1 MAIDKDTVIK
11 ISKLSRIH
19 VEEEE
24 IKSLSKDLS
33 HIINWIKQLDE
44 LDTNNVEPL
53 SGVNIDTL
61 PLREDEV
68 TEDKNTENILQ
79 NAPEANSGFFVVP
92 KVVE

>member
-19 VEEEE
+19 VKEEE

-33 HIINWIKQLDE
+33 NIINWIKQLDE
-44 LDTNNVEPL
+44 LDTNDVEPL

-61 PLREDEV
+61 PLRKDEV

>member
-19 VEEEE
+19 VKEEE

-44 LDTNNVEPL
+44 LDTNDVEPL

-61 PLREDEV
+61 PVRKDEV

-79 NAPEANSGFFVVP
+79 NAPETNSGFFVVP

>member
-19 VEEEE
+19 VKEEE

-33 HIINWIKQLDE
+33 HIINWINQLDE
-44 LDTNNVEPL
+44 LDTNDVEPL

-61 PLREDEV
+61 PLRKDEV

>member
-19 VEEEE
+19 VKEEE

-33 HIINWIKQLDE
+33 NIINWIKQLDE
-44 LDTNNVEPL
+44 LDTNDVEPL

-61 PLREDEV
+61 PLRKDEV
-68 TEDKNTENILQ
+68 TENKNTENILQ

>member
-19 VEEEE
+19 VKEEE
-24 IKSLSKDLS
+24 IKSFSNDLS

-44 LDTNNVEPL
+44 LDTNDVEPL

-61 PLREDEV
+61 PLRKDEV

>member
-11 ISKLSRIH
+11 ISKLSRIY
-19 VEEEE
+19 VKEEE

-44 LDTNNVEPL
+44 LDTNDVEPL

-61 PLREDEV
+61 HLRKDEV

-79 NAPEANSGFFVVP
+79 NAPETKSGFFVVP

>member
-1 MAIDKDTVIK
+1 MEIDKDTVIK

-19 VEEEE
+19 VKEEE
-24 IKSLSKDLS
+24 IKSLSNDLS

-44 LDTNNVEPL
+44 LDTNDVEPL

-61 PLREDEV
+61 PLRKDEV

>member
-44 LDTNNVEPL
+44 LDTNDVEPL

-61 PLREDEV
+61 PLRKDEV

-79 NAPEANSGFFVVP
+79 NAPEANILKYNHTP
-92 KVVE
+92 L

>member
-19 VEEEE
+19 VKEEE
-24 IKSLSKDLS
+24 IKSLSNDLS
-33 HIINWIKQLDE
+33 HIINWINQLDE
-44 LDTNNVEPL
+44 LDTNDVEPL

-61 PLREDEV
+61 PLRKDEV

>member
-61 PLREDEV
+61 PLRKDEV

>member
-1 MAIDKDTVIK
+1 MAIDKDAVIK

-19 VEEEE
+19 VKEEE

-33 HIINWIKQLDE
+33 HIINWINQLDE
-44 LDTNNVEPL
+44 LDTNDVEPL

-61 PLREDEV
+61 PLRKDEV

>member
-44 LDTNNVEPL
+44 LDTNDVEPL

-61 PLREDEV
+61 PVRKDEV

>member
-61 PLREDEV
+61 PLRKDEV

-79 NAPEANSGFFVVP
+79 NAPEANSSFFVVP

>member
-19 VEEEE
+19 VKEEE
-24 IKSLSKDLS
+24 IKSLSNDLS

-44 LDTNNVEPL
+44 LDTNDVEPL

-61 PLREDEV
+61 PLRKDEV

>member
-11 ISKLSRIH
+11 ISKLSRIY
-19 VEEEE
+19 VKEEE
-24 IKSLSKDLS
+24 IKSLSNDLS

-44 LDTNNVEPL
+44 LDTNDVEPL

-61 PLREDEV
+61 PLRKDEV

>member
-19 VEEEE
+19 VKEEE
-24 IKSLSKDLS
+24 IKSLSNDLS

-44 LDTNNVEPL
+44 LDTNDVEPL

-61 PLREDEV
+61 PLRKDEV

-92 KVVE
+92 KVIE

>member
-19 VEEEE
+19 VKEEE

-44 LDTNNVEPL
+44 LDTNDVEPL

-61 PLREDEV
+61 PLRKDEV

>member
-79 NAPEANSGFFVVP
+79 NAPEANSSFFVVP

>member
-11 ISKLSRIH
+11 ISKLSRIY
-19 VEEEE
+19 VKEEE

-44 LDTNNVEPL
+44 LDTNDVEPL

-61 PLREDEV
+61 PLRKDEV

>member
-33 HIINWIKQLDE
+33 HIINWINQLDE
-44 LDTNNVEPL
+44 LDTNDVEPL

-61 PLREDEV
+61 PLRKDEV

>member
-19 VEEEE
+19 VKEEE

-44 LDTNNVEPL
+44 LDTNDVKPL

-61 PLREDEV
+61 PLRKDEV

>member
-44 LDTNNVEPL
+44 LDTNDVEPL

-61 PLREDEV
+61 PLRKDEV

>member
-1 MAIDKDTVIK
+1 MAIDKDAVIK
-11 ISKLSRIH
+11 ISKLARIH
-19 VEEEE
+19 VKEEE

-44 LDTNNVEPL
+44 LDTNDVEPL

-61 PLREDEV
+61 PLRKDEV